1 MDKAAHSGSAAAMHI
16 RVGHFAM
23 DTYPLVVL
31 ANEPDTYRSLLAAE
45 LPFLRPNLRV
55 LEIDPAEL
63 DATVVTFQPA
73 VVICS
78 RALETDP
85 PPECSVLVL
94 CAEEIDS
101 FIQSCDGTII
111 NPRLSDILQA
121 IDRALTPGPPRH
133 QETPRS
139 SPACPGT
146 TPPLKPLQTL

>member
-1 MDKAAHSGSAAAMHI
+1 
-16 RVGHFAM
+16 M

-63 DATVVTFQPA
+63 DAAVITLHPA

-78 RALETDP
+78 RALETNP
-85 PPECSVLVL
+85 PPTCSVLIL

-101 FIQSCDGTII
+101 FIQSCDETIN
-111 NPRLSDILQA
+111 NPRLSDVLQA
-121 IDRALTPGPPRH
+121 IDRALPPAQPKR
-133 QETPRS
+133 RCS
-139 SPACPGT
+139 
-146 TPPLKPLQTL
+146 